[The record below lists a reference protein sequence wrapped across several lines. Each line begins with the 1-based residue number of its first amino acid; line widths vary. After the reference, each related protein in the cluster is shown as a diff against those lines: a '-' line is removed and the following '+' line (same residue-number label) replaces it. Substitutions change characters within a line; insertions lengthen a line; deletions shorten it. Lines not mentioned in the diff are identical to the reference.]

1 MKRPEADHVREPGA
15 ATGCAGLVLA
25 AGEGSRL
32 GTPKALVEVGGE
44 LLVDRTVRVARA
56 AGCDPLAVVV
66 GAHATEVVHRAAL
79 DDAVVL
85 VNDDWADGM
94 GSSLRVGLRALTE
107 LGATAAVVLLVDQ
120 PRVTADLVRRVVSA
134 PSAPAVAASYG
145 GRPGNPVRLDA
156 TIWPEVCALAVG
168 DVGARAWMRAHPDR
182 VQAVACDDLGSD
194 DDIDTVED
202 LGRVLEQNSLN
213 AEQMEPKA

>member
-1 MKRPEADHVREPGA
+1 MSR
-15 ATGCAGLVLA
+15 CAGLVLA

-32 GTPKALVEVGGE
+32 GRPKALVEVGGE
-44 LLVDRTVRVARA
+44 LLVDRTVRTARE
-56 AGCDPLAVVV
+56 AGCDPVAVVV
-66 GAHATEVVHRAAL
+66 GAHAAEVVRRASL
-79 DDAVVL
+79 DAAVVL

-107 LGATAAVVLLVDQ
+107 LGAAAAVVLLVDQ
-120 PRVTADLVRRVVSA
+120 PRVTSEVVRRVLTA
-134 PSAPAVAASYG
+134 PSAPALAASYD

-156 TIWPEVCALAVG
+156 SIWPEVCALAVG

-182 VQAVACDDLGSD
+182 VHVVACDDLGGD
-194 DDIDTVED
+194 DDIDTPED
-202 LGRVLEQNSLN
+202 LSRVLKPNNLN